1 MTLSPRNRN
10 VIDDFQ
16 RGHYAIVKE
25 LYDEYYASLVDFS
38 MQLINSS
45 PEAHHIAQETFVKL
59 FQMRDKFDKLPDIK
73 AFLYITVR
81 NICFAFIKS
90 EHANQANDEVAWLQQ
105 NLKATIG
112 YEDGTAREEALYKMT
127 AIVKEL
133 PQPEQTVFRTLFY
146 DRLNIPAAADQLKL
160 TPIAVAQL
168 RISAIRTLR
177 EKLVTANIFSVPLFI
192 YFVAV
197 FCGEQNNQD

>member
-38 MQLINSS
+38 VQLINSS
-45 PEAHHIAQETFVKL
+45 SEAHHIAQETFVKL
-59 FQMRDKFDKLPDIK
+59 FQMRDKFDKLPNIK

-81 NICFAFIKS
+81 NICFAYIRS
-90 EHANQANDEVAWLQQ
+90 ENANMPNGEVTWLQQ
-105 NLKATIG
+105 NVIATIRF
-112 YEDGTAREEALYKMT
+112 EDGAEREEALYKMT
-127 AIVKEL
+127 DIVKEL
-133 PQPEQTVFRTLFY
+133 PQPEQTVFRTLFC

-160 TPIAVAQL
+160 TSVAVTQL
-168 RISAIRTLR
+168 RVSAIRTLR

-197 FCGEQNNQD
+197 FCGEQNSEN

>member
-38 MQLINSS
+38 VQLINSS
-45 PEAHHIAQETFVKL
+45 SEAHHIAQETFVKL

-81 NICFAFIKS
+81 NIGFAYIRS
-90 EHANQANDEVAWLQQ
+90 ENANIPNGEVTWLQQ
-105 NLKATIG
+105 NVIATIR
-112 YEDGTAREEALYKMT
+112 YEDGAEREEALYKMT
-127 AIVKEL
+127 AIVKDL
-133 PQPEQTVFRTLFY
+133 PQPGQTVFRTLFY

-160 TPIAVAQL
+160 TPVAVTQL
-168 RISAIRTLR
+168 RISTIRTLR

-197 FCGEQNNQD
+197 FCGEQNKQN